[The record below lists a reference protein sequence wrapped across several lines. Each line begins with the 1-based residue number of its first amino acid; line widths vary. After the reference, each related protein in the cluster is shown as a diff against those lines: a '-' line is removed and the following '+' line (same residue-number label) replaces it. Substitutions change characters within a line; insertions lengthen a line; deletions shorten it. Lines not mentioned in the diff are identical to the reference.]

1 VPEKKRQ
8 HYVPKFLLKQ
18 FSIDGNDKQ
27 INIYNITN
35 DTIIDSA
42 SLKEQ
47 AAESYFY
54 GKDGVIEDS
63 FGKIET
69 VAAKV
74 FNEIIGE
81 KLPPQNTSNHS
92 VILYF
97 ALTLGARTLYKA
109 DEQVE
114 LVNKL
119 MKKIAS
125 LDPKL
130 KDHLDDFE
138 IKVENPLSM
147 TLKAV
152 ATSLPLAVDL
162 KYKLLINKTKTPF
175 VISDNPVVYYNNF
188 LEERKKI
195 GSNIGVAVK
204 GLQIFLPISP
214 SHLLIFYDSA
224 VYKVNGAKR
233 NIFEIENSNDI
244 LSLNGLQFLN
254 ANLNVYYNSNFSS
267 VNLKNLKNS
276 YEKYRRSRKTNLSE
290 YREVNSTKEVP
301 NILLQFSA
309 EDIKC
314 KLNLSFIKTLKK
326 AKDYDLGNK
335 LVHLRNE
342 NLVRIH
348 REFSDMVDEKKYK
361 PSEFNNFI
369 MDKLRNAT

>member
-1 VPEKKRQ
+1 MPEKKRQ

-27 INIYNITN
+27 INIYNIN
-35 DTIIDSA
+35 KDTIINSA

-47 AAESYFY
+47 AAENYFY

-63 FGKIET
+63 FGKVESE
-69 VAAKV
+69 AAKV
-74 FNEIIGE
+74 FNEIIEG
-81 KLPPQNTSNHS
+81 KLPPQNTSEHS
-92 VILYF
+92 VILF
-97 ALTLGARTLYKA
+97 FTLTLGARTLYKA

-114 LVNKL
+114 LINKL

-162 KYKLLINKTKTPF
+162 KYKLLVNNTKTPF
-175 VISDNPVVYYNNF
+175 VISDNPVVYYNIF
-188 LEERKKI
+188 LEDRKKI
-195 GSNIGVAVK
+195 GSNIGIAVK
-204 GLQIFLPISP
+204 GLQIYLPISP
-214 SHLLIFYDSA
+214 THLMIFYDSA
-224 VYKVNGAKR
+224 IYKVNGAKR
-233 NIFEIENSNDI
+233 NICEIENDNDI
-244 LSLNGLQFLN
+244 LNLNGLQYLN
-254 ANLNVYYNSNFSS
+254 ANLNIYYNNSFTP
-267 VNLKNLKNS
+267 VNLKTLKNS
-276 YEKYRRSRKTNLSE
+276 YEKQRRGSKTNLSE
-290 YREVNSTKEVP
+290 YREINTTNELP
-301 NILLQFSA
+301 NVLLQLFA

-314 KLNLSFIKTLKK
+314 KLNLSFLKILKK

-335 LVHLRNE
+335 VVHLRNE

-348 REFSDMVDEKKYK
+348 SEFSDMVDEKKYK
-361 PSEFNNFI
+361 PTDFNNFI
-369 MDKLRNAT
+369 MDKLKNAI

>member
-1 VPEKKRQ
+1 MPEKKRQ

-18 FSIDGNDKQ
+18 FSINGNDKQ

-35 DTIIDSA
+35 DTIINSA

-54 GKDGVIEDS
+54 GKDRVIEDS
-63 FGKIET
+63 FGKVET
-69 VAAKV
+69 EAAKV
-74 FNEIIGE
+74 FKEIIEG
-81 KLPPQNTSNHS
+81 KLPLQNTSKHS

-97 ALTLGARTLYKA
+97 TLTLGARTLYKA

-114 LVNKL
+114 LINKL

-162 KYKLLINKTKTPF
+162 KYKLLVNKTKTPF

-188 LEERKKI
+188 LEDRKKI
-195 GSNIGVAVK
+195 GSNIGIAVK

-214 SHLLIFYDSA
+214 LHLIIFYDSS

-233 NIFEIENSNDI
+233 NIFEVENDNEI
-244 LSLNGLQFLN
+244 LSLNGLQYIN
-254 ANLNVYYNSNFSS
+254 ANLNIYYNDKLSS

-276 YEKYRRSRKTNLSE
+276 YDKRRRSRKTNLSE
-290 YREVNSTKEVP
+290 YREVNTTKEVP
-301 NILLQFSA
+301 NVLLQFFA

-314 KLNLSFIKTLKK
+314 KLDLSFFKILKK

-335 LVHLRNE
+335 VVHLRNE

-348 REFSDMVDEKKYK
+348 REFSDMVDKKMYK
-361 PSEFNNFI
+361 PTEFNSFI
-369 MDKLRNAT
+369 LDKFKNAT